1 MTILSSVLAFIVALG
16 VLITFHE
23 FGHYLVARWN
33 GVKVLRFSVGFGRPI
48 FCKRLGKDQ
57 TEWVI
62 AAIPLGGY
70 VKMLD
75 EREGE
80 VKPEDLPRSFNQQS
94 VARRFAIVSAGPIAN
109 FLLAI
114 FLYWVIF
121 ILGVSGVKPILGT
134 VEPATPAAFA
144 AFEVEET
151 IQKIE
156 GEAVLSWQDVRWQL
170 LTHAIDKKQRVSVE
184 TINPQGDI
192 ALRNLDL
199 SHLSADDLDGDFLQK
214 IGLNFYQPV
223 IQPVIAQVMPD
234 GAAYRAGL
242 IEGDEILAVND
253 EDIFGWMEL
262 VEVIQDNPGQ
272 SLMLAVLRRNEVIN
286 IAVIPETVTEQGK
299 QIGKV
304 GIAPLIDPAMLEKLM
319 VTVSYPATVATVKA
333 IERTWET
340 TLLTFRM
347 IGKMVTGDVSWKN
360 VSGPI
365 SIADYAGQSAQ
376 MGLAAYIGFL
386 ALISISLGVLNLL
399 PIPILDGGHLMF
411 YIVEMIKG
419 SPVSEKA
426 MYIGQQI
433 GVAMLFTL
441 MVFAIFNDITRIFS
455 S

>member
-1 MTILSSVLAFIVALG
+1 M
-16 VLITFHE
+16 
-23 FGHYLVARWN
+23 
-33 GVKVLRFSVGFGRPI
+33 
-48 FCKRLGKDQ
+48 
-57 TEWVI
+57 
-62 AAIPLGGY
+62 
-70 VKMLD
+70 
-75 EREGE
+75 
-80 VKPEDLPRSFNQQS
+80 
-94 VARRFAIVSAGPIAN
+94 
-109 FLLAI
+109 
-114 FLYWVIF
+114 
-121 ILGVSGVKPILGT
+121 
-134 VEPATPAAFA
+134 
-144 AFEVEET
+144 
-151 IQKIE
+151 
-156 GEAVLSWQDVRWQL
+156 
-170 LTHAIDKKQRVSVE
+170 
-184 TINPQGDI
+184 
-192 ALRNLDL
+192 
-199 SHLSADDLDGDFLQK
+199 
-214 IGLNFYQPV
+214 
-223 IQPVIAQVMPD
+223 
-234 GAAYRAGL
+234 
-242 IEGDEILAVND
+242 ND